1 MNSMKFRQLALFL
14 ALAIGVASCAD
25 VTAPRPQAPAAA
37 SNGLIGG
44 LLGGVINTV
53 SNLLDIL
60 GQPVDKSVHVLR
72 RSTALA
78 EDVSYT
84 QVVGVARGKI
94 VVPKTGLTIE
104 IPYGALKSATP
115 ITVTALAGDKV
126 AYEFGPHGL
135 LFQKPVRVTQSLTGT
150 YAENKTVSYEA
161 IYFGPSN
168 DGGLLGGVLGLVL
181 EILNIDVNRTTN
193 SVGFD
198 VRHFSGYL
206 VSTGRMSSDDGN
218 GGY

>member
-1 MNSMKFRQLALFL
+1 MISKKSRHLALFL

-25 VTAPRPQAPAAA
+25 VTAPRPQAPGTA

-44 LLGGVINTV
+44 LLGAVVKTV
-53 SNLLDIL
+53 TNLVDII

-72 RSTALA
+72 RATPLA
-78 EDVSYT
+78 DDVTYT
-84 QVVGVARGKI
+84 QYVDVGGGKI
-94 VVPKTGLTIE
+94 VVPRTGLTIE
-104 IPYGALKSATP
+104 IPYGALRSTTP

-135 LFQKPVRVTQSLTGT
+135 TFQKPVRVTQSLNGT
-150 YAENKTVSYEA
+150 FAENKTVSYEA

-181 EILNIDVNRTTN
+181 EILDIDVNRTSN
-193 SVGFD
+193 SAGFD
-198 VRHFSGYL
+198 IRHFSGYL
-206 VSTGRMSSDDGN
+206 VSSGRMGDGD